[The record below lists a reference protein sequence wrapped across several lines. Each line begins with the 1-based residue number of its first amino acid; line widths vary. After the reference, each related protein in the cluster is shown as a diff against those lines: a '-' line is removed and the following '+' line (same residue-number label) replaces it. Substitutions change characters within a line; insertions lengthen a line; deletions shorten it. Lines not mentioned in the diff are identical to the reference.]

1 MDKKDL
7 IQKLPYVKL
16 VIGNGFDLSCHLHT
30 KYSDYFLHDNN
41 KNEILK
47 QWKINFTSKVG
58 IYANFIN
65 KISNRSDFWVDF
77 EHSDIANFWDIF
89 FFIISYEK
97 TEIENWTWYDIEV
110 IMESWL
116 HNKYER
122 GYSNNHSFDDVY
134 EILKAN
140 KSTEN
145 VDNDLLYLVAF
156 CYKFNGEKEFKDK
169 KEFYNFLLCELKKFE
184 ANFGKY
190 IYSQQYNDCYRSFR
204 IINENVP
211 FFNTSKKLIMSL
223 CNVNNLV
230 SIDSF
235 NNGYVHEDFMPKLHH
250 INGDIAS
257 PIFGIDSN
265 AFSASDDRYIFSKT
279 YRRMQLDFYSQNI
292 SERLKCDNLVIFG
305 SSLSNSDFSYFFSV
319 FDDMRI
325 LDENKNCRIIFAYNI
340 YDIKRKREIEE
351 TILRNIAILFQ
362 EYSSYKGLSE
372 QKNRVLDYLIVQE
385 KVIFYQIY

>member
-7 IQKLPYVKL
+7 IQKLSNVKL
-16 VIGNGFDLSCHLHT
+16 IIGNGFDLSCNLHT
-30 KYSDYFLHDNN
+30 KYSDYFLHDNS

-47 QWKINFTSKVG
+47 QWKINFATKVG
-58 IYANFIN
+58 TYANFTN
-65 KISNRSDFWVDF
+65 KIANRSDFWVDF
-77 EHSDIANFWDIF
+77 EHSEEANFWDIF
-89 FFIISYEK
+89 FFIISYEE
-97 TEIENWTWYDIEV
+97 TEIENWTWYDIEK

-116 HNKYER
+116 HNKYDR
-122 GYSNNHSFDDVY
+122 GYSNNDSFDAVY
-134 EILKAN
+134 EIINAN
-140 KSTEN
+140 ISMSY
-145 VDNDLLYLVAF
+145 VDDDLLYLAAF

-190 IYSQQYNDCYRSFR
+190 IYSQQYNDCYSSFG
-204 IINENVP
+204 IINETVS
-211 FFNTSKKLIMSL
+211 FFNASEKLIKSL

-235 NNGYVHEDFMPKLHH
+235 NYGDVHKDFMPKLHH

-257 PIFGIDSN
+257 PIFGTDSN
-265 AFSASDDRYIFSKT
+265 AFSSLDDRYIFSKT
-279 YRRMQLDFYSQNI
+279 NRRMQLDFCSQNI

-305 SSLSNSDFSYFFSV
+305 SSLSNSDYSYFFSV

-325 LDENKNCRIIFAYNI
+325 LDENKNCRIVFAYNI
-340 YDIKRKREIEE
+340 YDSKRKSEIEE
-351 TILRNIAILFQ
+351 TILRNVAILFQ

-372 QKNRVLDYLIVQE
+372 QMNRVLDYLIVQG
-385 KVIFYQIY
+385 KVMFFQID